1 MKIRFGHRGN
11 KSFTRP
17 SRLLRGFLEEP
28 TVEHRPSWRPDP
40 AGGRTQPDQ
49 TQLEAGPPA
58 GDQTQLETR
67 QRDPAGGRTQLL
79 ARMNSWCVE
88 AALDVHQLHVSTTD
102 DVDVDGMKC

>member
-1 MKIRFGHRGN
+1 MKETEVENKFGHHGN

-17 SRLLRGFLEEP
+17 SRPLRGFLEEP

-40 AGGRTQPDQ
+40 ARPD
-49 TQLEAGPPA
+49 PA
-58 GDQTQLETR
+58 GD
-67 QRDPAGGRTQLL
+67 RTQLL

-88 AALDVHQLHVSTTD
+88 AALHVHQLHVSTTD